1 MKRTLYSA
9 VNRIACSIRGRIAV
23 RLLIVFAACTLV
35 STAFF
40 NSAMLFVRW
49 AASGYVKRCESM
61 IRDGYDL
68 SLAMQNGDLGSGDTE
83 KIELLIDS
91 VMSGKSYTVILS
103 DLDGK

>member
-1 MKRTLYSA
+1 
-9 VNRIACSIRGRIAV
+9 
-23 RLLIVFAACTLV
+23 
-35 STAFF
+35 
-40 NSAMLFVRW
+40 
-49 AASGYVKRCESM
+49 M